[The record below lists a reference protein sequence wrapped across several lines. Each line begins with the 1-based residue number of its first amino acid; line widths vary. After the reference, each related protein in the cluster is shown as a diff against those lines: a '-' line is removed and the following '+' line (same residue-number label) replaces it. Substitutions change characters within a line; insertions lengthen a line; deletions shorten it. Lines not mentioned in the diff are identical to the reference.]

1 MLSAVSTTRDDAAPP
16 VFQPPPGNERFPLFD
31 GVRGLAAL
39 GIVLVHVAMA
49 VKSNVG
55 TFYGDYVIRLEVVLT
70 FFFVTSGFV
79 LYRPYVAGRL
89 GVGRAPR
96 LSSYARNRFLRIVP
110 AYWLAMTALALT
122 TGLGG
127 FWTDHTWSYYLFVQ
141 EVDRGWAFGGILP
154 TWSLTVEV
162 SFYILLPLIAWLMVR
177 GSRGRTRA
185 QILRNEA
192 LLIGTL
198 LLVGFA
204 YRTWL
209 EASHGY
215 DPGSNLWAFLPAQI
229 DSIAI
234 GMGLAVLSA
243 AYARSERKPGVLRLV
258 ERRPGLCWLFAI
270 AVFIFAAKGNGFSG
284 DFGRPVSTGQWVL
297 QHELYGLIAIGF
309 VVPAVFFG
317 DGRSGLPRRVLGSR
331 AAMWFGTISYGVFLY
346 HDNVAYALKDSSF
359 ARIWDFAPMLGLA
372 IATLLVSTAC
382 AAASYYL
389 VERPLLRF
397 KRTRTTAPSPPPPAE
412 PASLPVAQPEPA
424 ARSAG

>member
-1 MLSAVSTTRDDAAPP
+1 MLSAVSTTREDAAPP

-49 VKSNVG
+49 VHANTG
-55 TFYGDYVIRLEVVLT
+55 TAYGDYVIRLEVVLT

-110 AYWLAMTALALT
+110 AYWLAMTALAIT
-122 TGLGG
+122 VGLGG
-127 FWTDHTWSYYLFVQ
+127 FWTDHTWSYYAFLQ

-162 SFYILLPLIAWLMVR
+162 SFYILLPLVAWLMVR
-177 GSRGRTRA
+177 NSRGRTRS
-185 QILRNEA
+185 QILKREGA
-192 LLIGTL
+192 LIATLVLIGL
-198 LLVGFA
+198 A
-204 YRTWL
+204 YRIWI
-209 EASHGY
+209 ESKHGY

-229 DSIAI
+229 DSIAL

-243 AYARSERKPGVLRLV
+243 AYAGGKRKPRPLELI
-258 ERRPGLCWLFAI
+258 ERRPGLAWLFAL
-270 AVFIFAAKGNGFSG
+270 AVFVFAAKGNGFSG
-284 DFGRPVSTGQWVL
+284 DFGKPVSTGQWVL

-309 VVPAVFFG
+309 VLPAVFG
-317 DGRSGLPRRVLGSR
+317 GGSRKGIPRRVLGSR

-346 HDNVAYALKDSSF
+346 HDNVAYALKDSSL
-359 ARIWDFAPMLGLA
+359 ARIWDFAPMLGLT

-389 VERPLLRF
+389 VERPLLRL
-397 KRTRTTAPSPPPPAE
+397 KRTRTTAPSAPAAD
-412 PASLPVAQPEPA
+412 PAPMPVGQPEPA

>member
-1 MLSAVSTTRDDAAPP
+1 VSTTRADAAPP

-49 VKSNVG
+49 VHANIG
-55 TFYGDYVIRLEVVLT
+55 TAYGDYVIRLEVVLT

-110 AYWLAMTALALT
+110 AYWLAMTALAIT

-127 FWTDHTWSYYLFVQ
+127 FWTGHTWSYYLFVQ

-162 SFYILLPLIAWLMVR
+162 SFYILLPIVAWLMVR
-177 GSRGRTRA
+177 RSRGRTRA

-192 LLIGTL
+192 VLIATL
-198 LLVGFA
+198 VLVGLG
-204 YRTWL
+204 YRIWL

-243 AYARSERKPGVLRLV
+243 AYARRERRPGFVRLV

-270 AVFIFAAKGNGFSG
+270 AVFVFAAKGNGFSG
-284 DFGRPVSTGQWVL
+284 DFGQPVSTFQWVL

-309 VVPAVFFG
+309 VLPAVFG
-317 DGRSGLPRRVLGSR
+317 DGRTGVPRRVLGSR
-331 AAMWFGTISYGVFLY
+331 LAMWFGTISYGVFLY
-346 HDNVAYALKDSSF
+346 HDNVAYALKDSSL
-359 ARIWDFAPMLGLA
+359 AKIWDFAPMLGLA

-382 AAASYYL
+382 AAASYYVL
-389 VERPLLRF
+389 ERPLLRF
-397 KRTRTTAPSPPPPAE
+397 KRTRTTAPAPPPAE
-412 PASLPVAQPEPA
+412 AAPLPVGQPA